1 MGGGTRVTT
10 QSSKPWDI
18 QIPYLKK
25 GFAGAEEL
33 LKAGAP
39 AYYQGSTVAGF
50 DPAQQAA
57 QKAILGYAMGPRA
70 ARQQM
75 GAENQLA
82 GTYGLANQLGGAG
95 MQAGAYGAG
104 LAQPL
109 SQSQF
114 GGLTPFSG
122 DQYANM
128 MAGNVDLGPTSPYAA
143 TANALQQQVMG
154 RLKGDI
160 LPGLRNQMMTSGQ
173 QGGSSRN
180 ELVQNKAIANAVQQ
194 GMTKPLADMYSGAYQ
209 QAQGMRL
216 PAAQMG
222 LDAQQYGMGYGLQ
235 GLGAAQGGGQLG
247 LGATSQYPGVMN
259 APLGM
264 YGAMADVGDQ
274 RRALSQAGIDA
285 DVARYNYESMS
296 PYQALANYMGSISGD
311 YGGQSTMTQP
321 GPSALSSLGQIAGIA
336 SMFSD
341 ERLKEN
347 ITQIGSFNGLGV
359 YEFNYLWSP
368 TKMIGFIAQEV
379 EKVLPEA
386 VKEILGYKAVDY
398 GKVLGEV

>member
-1 MGGGTRVTT
+1 MGGGTRTTT
-10 QSSKPWDI
+10 QSSEPWDI

-57 QKAILGYAMGPRA
+57 QKATLGYAMGPRA
-70 ARQQM
+70 ALQQRA
-75 GAENQLA
+75 AEQSLIQGLSGQVDANAYNPLA
-82 GTYGLANQLGGAG
+82 
-95 MQAGAYGAG
+95 
-104 LAQPL
+104 
-109 SQSQF
+109 S
-114 GGLTPFSG
+114 
-122 DQYANM
+122 
-128 MAGNVDLGPTSPYAA
+128 
-143 TANALQQQVMG
+143 ALQQQVMG
-154 RLKGDI
+154 KLKGDI
-160 LPGLRNQMMTSGQ
+160 LPGLRENLITTGQ

-194 GMTKPLADMYSGAYQ
+194 GLTKPLADMYTNAYN
-209 QAQGMRL
+209 QAQQR
-216 PAAQMG
+216 AVSS
-222 LDAQQYGMGYGLQ
+222 
-235 GLGAAQGGGQLG
+235 GQL
-247 LGATSQYPGVMN
+247 YPTVMG
-259 APLGM
+259 APLSM

-285 DVARYNYESMS
+285 DVARYNYESMA

-368 TKMIGFIAQEV
+368 AKMIGFIAQEV

-386 VKEILGYKAVDY
+386 VKEVLGYKAVDY

>member
-1 MGGGTRVTT
+1 MGGGTRTTT
-10 QSSKPWDI
+10 QSSEPWDI
-18 QIPYLKK
+18 QIPYLQK
-25 GFAGAEEL
+25 GFAGADEL

-39 AYYQGSTVAGF
+39 AYYQGNTVAGF

-57 QKAILGYAMGPRA
+57 QKATLGYAMGPRA
-70 ARQQM
+70 GLQQRA
-75 GAENQLA
+75 AEQSLIQ
-82 GTYGLANQLGGAG
+82 GLSGQVDAN
-95 MQAGAYGAG
+95 AYN
-104 LAQPL
+104 PL
-109 SQSQF
+109 
-114 GGLTPFSG
+114 
-122 DQYANM
+122 
-128 MAGNVDLGPTSPYAA
+128 
-143 TANALQQQVMG
+143 ANALQQQVMG
-154 RLKGDI
+154 NLKGNI
-160 LPGLRNQMMTSGQ
+160 LPGLRDQMMMSGQ

-180 ELVQNKAIANAVQQ
+180 ELVQNKAIANAVQT
-194 GMTKPLADMYSGAYQ
+194 GMTKPLAEMYTNAYN
-209 QAQGMRL
+209 QAQQR
-216 PAAQMG
+216 AVSS
-222 LDAQQYGMGYGLQ
+222 
-235 GLGAAQGGGQLG
+235 GQL
-247 LGATSQYPGVMN
+247 YPSVMG
-259 APLGM
+259 APLSM
-264 YGAMADVGDQ
+264 YGAMGDVGDQ
-274 RRALSQAGIDA
+274 RSALTQAGIDA
-285 DVARYNYESMS
+285 DVGRYNYESMA

-368 TKMIGFIAQEV
+368 AKMIGFIAQEV

>member
-1 MGGGTRVTT
+1 MGGGTRTTT
-10 QSSKPWDI
+10 QSSEPWDI

-39 AYYQGSTVAGF
+39 AYYQGNTVAGF

-57 QKAILGYAMGPRA
+57 QKATLGYAMGPRA
-70 ARQQM
+70 GLQQRA
-75 GAENQLA
+75 AEQSLIQGLSGQVDANAYNPLA
-82 GTYGLANQLGGAG
+82 
-95 MQAGAYGAG
+95 
-104 LAQPL
+104 
-109 SQSQF
+109 S
-114 GGLTPFSG
+114 
-122 DQYANM
+122 
-128 MAGNVDLGPTSPYAA
+128 
-143 TANALQQQVMG
+143 ALQQQVMG
-154 RLKGDI
+154 KLKGEI
-160 LPGLRNQMMTSGQ
+160 LPGLRQNMMMSGNE
-173 QGGSSRN
+173 GAGSRHG
-180 ELVQNKAIANAVQQ
+180 LVQNKAIANAVQS
-194 GMTKPLADMYSGAYQ
+194 GMTKPLAEMYTNAYN
-209 QAQGMRL
+209 QAQQR
-216 PAAQMG
+216 AVSS
-222 LDAQQYGMGYGLQ
+222 
-235 GLGAAQGGGQLG
+235 GQL
-247 LGATSQYPGVMN
+247 YPSVMG

-274 RRALSQAGIDA
+274 RRALTQAGTDA

-368 TKMIGFIAQEV
+368 AKMVGFIAQEV

>member
-10 QSSKPWDI
+10 QSSEPWEI
-18 QIPYLKK
+18 QIPYLQK

-57 QKAILGYAMGPRA
+57 QKATLGYAMGPRA
-70 ARQQM
+70 ALQQRA
-75 GAENQLA
+75 AEQSLIQ
-82 GTYGLANQLGGAG
+82 GL
-95 MQAGAYGAG
+95 
-104 LAQPL
+104 
-109 SQSQF
+109 
-114 GGLTPFSG
+114 SG
-122 DQYANM
+122 Q
-128 MAGNVDLGPTSPYAA
+128 VD
-143 TANALQQQVMG
+143 ANAYNPLASALRQQVMG
-154 RLKGDI
+154 KLKGDI
-160 LPGLRNQMMTSGQ
+160 LPGLRENLITTGQ

-194 GMTKPLADMYSGAYQ
+194 GLTKPLADMYTNAYN
-209 QAQGMRL
+209 QAQQR
-216 PAAQMG
+216 AVSS
-222 LDAQQYGMGYGLQ
+222 
-235 GLGAAQGGGQLG
+235 GQL
-247 LGATSQYPGVMN
+247 YPTVMG
-259 APLGM
+259 APLSM

-285 DVARYNYESMS
+285 DVARYNYESMA
-296 PYQALANYMGSISGD
+296 PYQALANYMGGISGD

-368 TKMIGFIAQEV
+368 AKMIGFIAQEV

-386 VKEILGYKAVDY
+386 VKEVLGYKAVDY

>member
-10 QSSKPWDI
+10 QSSEPWEI
-18 QIPYLKK
+18 QIPYLQK

-57 QKAILGYAMGPRA
+57 QKATLGYAMGPRA
-70 ARQQM
+70 GLQQRA
-75 GAENQLA
+75 AEQSLIQ
-82 GTYGLANQLGGAG
+82 GL
-95 MQAGAYGAG
+95 
-104 LAQPL
+104 
-109 SQSQF
+109 
-114 GGLTPFSG
+114 SG
-122 DQYANM
+122 Q
-128 MAGNVDLGPTSPYAA
+128 VD
-143 TANALQQQVMG
+143 ANAYNPLASALRQQVMG
-154 RLKGDI
+154 KLKGDI
-160 LPGLRNQMMTSGQ
+160 LPGLRENLITTGQ

-194 GMTKPLADMYSGAYQ
+194 GLTKPLADMYTNAYN
-209 QAQGMRL
+209 QAQQR
-216 PAAQMG
+216 AVSS
-222 LDAQQYGMGYGLQ
+222 
-235 GLGAAQGGGQLG
+235 GQL
-247 LGATSQYPGVMN
+247 YPTVMG
-259 APLGM
+259 APLSM

-285 DVARYNYESMS
+285 DVARYNYESMA

-368 TKMIGFIAQEV
+368 AKMIGFIAQEV

-386 VKEILGYKAVDY
+386 VKEVLGYKAVDY

>member
-10 QSSKPWDI
+10 QSSEPWEI
-18 QIPYLKK
+18 QIPYLQK

-57 QKAILGYAMGPRA
+57 QKATLGYAMGPRA
-70 ARQQM
+70 GLQQRA
-75 GAENQLA
+75 AEQSLIQ
-82 GTYGLANQLGGAG
+82 GL
-95 MQAGAYGAG
+95 
-104 LAQPL
+104 
-109 SQSQF
+109 
-114 GGLTPFSG
+114 SG
-122 DQYANM
+122 Q
-128 MAGNVDLGPTSPYAA
+128 VD
-143 TANALQQQVMG
+143 ANAYNPLASALRQQVMG
-154 RLKGDI
+154 KLKGDI
-160 LPGLRNQMMTSGQ
+160 LPGLRENLITTGQ

-194 GMTKPLADMYSGAYQ
+194 GLTKPLADMYTNAYN
-209 QAQGMRL
+209 QAQQR
-216 PAAQMG
+216 AVSS
-222 LDAQQYGMGYGLQ
+222 
-235 GLGAAQGGGQLG
+235 GQL
-247 LGATSQYPGVMN
+247 YPTVMG
-259 APLGM
+259 APLSM

-285 DVARYNYESMS
+285 DVARYNYESMA
-296 PYQALANYMGSISGD
+296 PYQALANYMGGISGD

-368 TKMIGFIAQEV
+368 AKMIGFIAQEV

-386 VKEILGYKAVDY
+386 VKEVLGYKAVDY

>member
-1 MGGGTRVTT
+1 MGGGTRTTT
-10 QSSKPWDI
+10 QSSEPWDI

-57 QKAILGYAMGPRA
+57 QKATLGYAMGPRA
-70 ARQQM
+70 AAQQY
-75 GAENQLA
+75 GAESALA
-82 GTYGLANQLGGAG
+82 RS
-95 MQAGAYGAG
+95 
-104 LAQPL
+104 L
-109 SQSQF
+109 S
-114 GGLTPFSG
+114 GYTGFSPTQTS
-122 DQYANM
+122 DLL
-128 MAGNVDLGPTSPYAA
+128 AGNVRTGAGTPYGAME
-143 TANALQQQVMG
+143 NALTQGVMSN
-154 RLKGDI
+154 LKGNI
-160 LPGLRNQMMTSGQ
+160 LPGLRQNLISSGQ
-173 QGGSSRN
+173 EGGGSRN
-180 ELVQNKAIANAVQQ
+180 ELVQNKAIANAVQS
-194 GMTKPLADMYSGAYQ
+194 GLTKPLAQMYSDAYTT
-209 QAQGMRL
+209 AQGMRL
-216 PAAQMG
+216 PTAEMG
-222 LDAQQYGMGYGLQ
+222 IGQQQFGQQQYPTTM
-235 GLGAAQGGGQLG
+235 A
-247 LGATSQYPGVMN
+247 

-274 RRALSQAGIDA
+274 RRALTQAGTDA
-285 DVARYNYESMS
+285 DVARYNYEAMS
-296 PYQALANYMGSISGD
+296 PYQALANYMGGISGD

>member
-1 MGGGTRVTT
+1 MGGGTRTTT
-10 QSSKPWDI
+10 QSSEPWDI

-57 QKAILGYAMGPRA
+57 QKATLGYAMGPRA
-70 ARQQM
+70 ALQQRA
-75 GAENQLA
+75 AEQSLIQ
-82 GTYGLANQLGGAG
+82 GL
-95 MQAGAYGAG
+95 
-104 LAQPL
+104 
-109 SQSQF
+109 
-114 GGLTPFSG
+114 SG
-122 DQYANM
+122 Q
-128 MAGNVDLGPTSPYAA
+128 VD
-143 TANALQQQVMG
+143 ANAYNPLASALRQQVMG
-154 RLKGDI
+154 KLKGDI
-160 LPGLRNQMMTSGQ
+160 LPGLRENLITTGQ

-194 GMTKPLADMYSGAYQ
+194 GLTKPLADMYTNAYN
-209 QAQGMRL
+209 QAQQR
-216 PAAQMG
+216 AVSS
-222 LDAQQYGMGYGLQ
+222 
-235 GLGAAQGGGQLG
+235 GQL
-247 LGATSQYPGVMN
+247 YPTVMG
-259 APLGM
+259 APLSM

-285 DVARYNYESMS
+285 DVARYNYESMA

-368 TKMIGFIAQEV
+368 AKMIGFIAQEV

-386 VKEILGYKAVDY
+386 VKEVLGYKAVDY

>member
-1 MGGGTRVTT
+1 MGGGTRTTT
-10 QSSKPWDI
+10 QSSEPWDI

-57 QKAILGYAMGPRA
+57 QKATLGYAMGPRA
-70 ARQQM
+70 ALQQRA
-75 GAENQLA
+75 AEQSLIQGLSGQVDANAYNPLA
-82 GTYGLANQLGGAG
+82 
-95 MQAGAYGAG
+95 
-104 LAQPL
+104 
-109 SQSQF
+109 S
-114 GGLTPFSG
+114 
-122 DQYANM
+122 
-128 MAGNVDLGPTSPYAA
+128 
-143 TANALQQQVMG
+143 ALQQQVMG
-154 RLKGDI
+154 KLKGDI
-160 LPGLRNQMMTSGQ
+160 LPGLRENLITTGQ

-194 GMTKPLADMYSGAYQ
+194 GLTKPLADMYTNAYN
-209 QAQGMRL
+209 QAQQR
-216 PAAQMG
+216 AVSS
-222 LDAQQYGMGYGLQ
+222 
-235 GLGAAQGGGQLG
+235 GQL
-247 LGATSQYPGVMN
+247 YPTVMG
-259 APLGM
+259 APLSM

-285 DVARYNYESMS
+285 DVARYNYESMA
-296 PYQALANYMGSISGD
+296 PYQALANYMGGISGD

-368 TKMIGFIAQEV
+368 AKMIGFIAQEV

-386 VKEILGYKAVDY
+386 VKEVLGYKAVDY